1 MTNPSDSSSPITV
14 DGVTVGGLTKREL
27 FALEAMKAVEIANI
41 PNEFQEI
48 INAREVANRAVAIAD
63 FMMQRLNSDKPLEA
77 PKKG

>member
-48 INAREVANRAVAIAD
+48 INARAVAIAD